1 MGDKRDITGMMRLK
15 IYRFIRQWKAD
26 HDGIS
31 PTTYE
36 IEDAMNVSRTTVRYH
51 IKRLEILNLITR
63 YGGQG
68 ARNIMITSGYLN
80 TDPQQ
85 VAKYEQIIID
95 SERASE

>member
-1 MGDKRDITGMMRLK
+1 MSDKRELTGMMRLK
-15 IYRFIRQWKAD
+15 IYRFIRKFKTD

-51 IKRLEILNLITR
+51 IKKLEALHLITL

-68 ARNIMITSGYLN
+68 ARNIMLTGGYRDIAPDTL
-80 TDPQQ
+80 
-85 VAKYEQIIID
+85 ARYEKLIED
-95 SERASE
+95 SERQ